1 MKRNHFYIGDASEII
16 QKYLPDNS
24 IHCVITSPP
33 YFGLRSYLDE
43 NDPNKNKEIGLEKTP
58 EYYVNN
64 LVKLFQEIKRVLHPQ
79 GVVWINIGDSYNG
92 SGKVG
97 KKHNPDHVVFGQK
110 IGNKTYGTSTHIKGL
125 KPKDLIGIPWKVAF
139 ALQADGWYLR
149 SDIIWSKPN
158 PMPEPVTDRPTKNH
172 EYIFLL
178 SKSRQYW
185 YDYVAIQEKSIYAGD
200 KRGNRKDSRRH
211 TNCNNMNSITP
222 EMRNKRSVW
231 TVATQPFYD
240 AHFAVFPPK
249 LIEPCVLAGC
259 PEKCCP
265 KCGAGWIRITKKK
278 RIKISNSRKYKDCS
292 LRNDTDNERFIT
304 ETKTIKFEPSCK
316 CNCSEFVPG
325 IILDPFFGS
334 GTTGVVANK
343 YGRDYIG
350 IDLDQKN
357 KKIIKKRKI
366 TKGLFS
372 MSELKIKES
381 THE

>member
-1 MKRNHFYIGDASEII
+1 MKRNHFYIGDASELI
-16 QKYLPDNS
+16 QKHLPDNS
-24 IHCVITSPP
+24 VHCVITSPP
-33 YFGLRSYLDE
+33 YFGLRSYLEED
-43 NDPNKNKEIGLEKTP
+43 DPNKNKEIGLEKTP
-58 EYYVNN
+58 EEYVNN

-79 GVVWINIGDSYNG
+79 GTVWLNIGDSYNG

-110 IGNKTYGTSTHIKGL
+110 IKNKMYGTSTHIKGL

-139 ALQADGWYLR
+139 ALQEDGWYLR

-158 PMPEPVTDRPTKNH
+158 PMPEPVTDRPTKSH
-172 EYIFLL
+172 EYMFLL
-178 SKSRQYW
+178 SKSKHYW
-185 YDYVAIQEKSIYAGD
+185 YDYIAIQEKTID
-200 KRGNRKDSRRH
+200 
-211 TNCNNMNSITP
+211 TQ

-231 TVATQPFYD
+231 TVATQPFTD

-249 LIEPCVLAGC
+249 LIESCVLAGC

-265 KCGAGWIRITKKK
+265 KCGKGWVRITKKK
-278 RIKISNSRKYKDCS
+278 RTKISNSKKYKNCS

-304 ETKTIKFEPSCK
+304 ETKTIGFEPSCK
-316 CNCSEFVPG
+316 CNCSGFVPG

-334 GTTGVVANK
+334 GTTGLVANK

-350 IDLDQKN
+350 IDLDSKN
-357 KKIIKKRKI
+357 TKIIKKRKI

-372 MSELKIKES
+372 MSELKIRS
-381 THE
+381 